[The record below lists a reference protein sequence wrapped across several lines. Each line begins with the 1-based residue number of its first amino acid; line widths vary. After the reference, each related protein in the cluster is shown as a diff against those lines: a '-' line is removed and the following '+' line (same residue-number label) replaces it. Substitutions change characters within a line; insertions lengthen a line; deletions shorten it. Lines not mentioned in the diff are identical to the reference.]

1 MLLGGQAR
9 RKEAIVSQSS
19 LVLRWFSLVALSCV
33 ACAREPSNESKP
45 TATARPVVQPAKK
58 PTITP
63 AEAMAKL
70 GPVLPEHEHHTP
82 PPPTEPMKTQGTV
95 GDVLEG
101 DVSHFKVLSLRT
113 CVDDAHPLPPADNRD
128 PKKRRIVAAEVE
140 VVAKTRLN
148 VAPRDLSLMAGG
160 IEITSSV
167 DPNREIK
174 GCTPLLKFSRVQ
186 AKDTVRGFV
195 LFDLPTWGP
204 GSNLNEFNL
213 IYHPARFGGAVALY
227 VKLADVKLAGG

>member
-1 MLLGGQAR
+1 VPSSSFALRLIWF
-9 RKEAIVSQSS
+9 AI
-19 LVLRWFSLVALSCV
+19 ALCA
-33 ACAREPSNESKP
+33 ACAREPEPPGGPAPKTNSKP
-45 TATARPVVQPAKK
+45 KAAVQPAKG

-63 AEAMAKL
+63 AEAMARL
-70 GPVLPEHEHHTP
+70 GPVKPEEEQHEP
-82 PPPTEPMKTQGTV
+82 PPPMETLKTEGKLGE
-95 GDVLEG
+95 VLEG
-101 DVSHFKVLSLRT
+101 DVSHFKLLSMRP
-113 CVDDAHPLPPADNRD
+113 CVDDKHPAPSQEAMARKD
-128 PKKRRIVAAEVE
+128 PKARKVIAAEIE

-148 VAPRDLSLMAGG
+148 VAPRDLSLASGG
-160 IEITSSV
+160 ITITSSV

-174 GCTPLLKFSRVQ
+174 GCTPLLKFSRIQ

-204 GSNLNEFNL
+204 GSNLNEFKL